1 MCPIDTISYPSIL
14 PFQKNWYAWEKVKP
28 VHIWYHNS
36 EEYTLNFLKN
46 SIAFKTEQPTHG
58 IIFIDTISL
67 ILKYYKYLM
76 TDLPNE
82 PEKTMHNFIHRHVL
96 NTVFEDLEEIW

>member
-67 ILKYYKYLM
+67 IFKYYKYLM

-82 PEKTMHNFIHRHVL
+82 PEKPCIILFIVMY
-96 NTVFEDLEEIW
+96 